1 MFKIFNLI
9 LVKYQTNP
17 SKHQLNGLNTQ
28 NDILF
33 NILTKVVN
41 QRRIKMM
48 LEYALDVSYDSD
60 VPQSFVKLL

>member
-1 MFKIFNLI
+1 M
-9 LVKYQTNP
+9 
-17 SKHQLNGLNTQ
+17 NTQ

-41 QRRIKMM
+41 QRWIKMI

-60 VPQSFVKLL
+60 MPQSFVKLLQTG

>member
-9 LVKYQTNP
+9 LEKYQTNP